1 METGLGG
8 KVVLVTGGAG
18 GIGRAICRKFAEEG
32 ANVAVH
38 FHTSSEEA
46 ESLAKEIGGIAVH
59 ADLRVPS
66 QADEMVAEV
75 ISKMGSLDV
84 CVANSGL
91 YPTESRPMWEIDEER
106 WNSTIMSNL
115 GVTAN
120 TSRSFLSH
128 ASTRGSG
135 SLVLVGS
142 TAGVYGEAGHS
153 DYAAAKG
160 AINTGMLLS
169 LKNEVSRLGSVR
181 VNAVAPGWTLTQKK
195 VATGLDEEVME
206 RAKSTMALKKLA
218 TPNDVAMAIVAL
230 SSDEVSGHITGQ
242 VIEVAG
248 GMEGRLV

>member
-195 VATGLDEEVME
+195 IATGLDEEVME

-218 TPNDVAMAIVAL
+218 TPNDVAMAIIAL